1 MHRSLLALQ
10 VANLMA
16 ANPTIPL
23 SGVAAGETFTIPCKP
38 EQNCCP
44 FYLYAAPNGTGKPP
58 LKKSS
63 HLGMNAFEPVN
74 ETQFWH

>member
-1 MHRSLLALQ
+1 MPLQTQNKLMHRLLLVLQ
-10 VANLMA
+10 VASLMA

-44 FYLYAAPNGTGKPP
+44 FYLYAAPNGTGKP
-58 LKKSS
+58 LLEILLSQ
-63 HLGMNAFEPVN
+63 E
-74 ETQFWH
+74 